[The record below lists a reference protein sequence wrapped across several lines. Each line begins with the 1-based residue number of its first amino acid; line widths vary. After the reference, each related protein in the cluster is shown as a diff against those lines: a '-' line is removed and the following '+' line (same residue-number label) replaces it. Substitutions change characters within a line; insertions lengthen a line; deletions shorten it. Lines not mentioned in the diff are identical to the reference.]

1 MDILISVSTDAGTKF
16 NNLTSDT
23 RKEVDRL
30 VDDLILTM
38 PIEPTDSPAWPIS
51 ERRGREVSPSG
62 STSDLLAGS
71 KVRRRKGASLLLIL
85 FLTFSPNISRA
96 AEGLVNDKYLRAVML
111 VESGGRNVTG
121 DNGRALGY
129 YQFWATAWRH
139 ASNLRR
145 EANLPVLPYRTGAA
159 DLLASKTHAQIL
171 LQWHE
176 KQLKRNG
183 CTHPTPGQLYAS
195 WNLGHAGFK
204 RRGYDLAR
212 CPAITRRAVIK
223 LNKHLK

>member
-1 MDILISVSTDAGTKF
+1 
-16 NNLTSDT
+16 
-23 RKEVDRL
+23 
-30 VDDLILTM
+30 
-38 PIEPTDSPAWPIS
+38 
-51 ERRGREVSPSG
+51 
-62 STSDLLAGS
+62 
-71 KVRRRKGASLLLIL
+71 
-85 FLTFSPNISRA
+85 
-96 AEGLVNDKYLRAVML
+96 ML

-159 DLLASKTHAQIL
+159 DLLASKAHAQIL

-176 KQLKRNG
+176 RQLRRNG
-183 CTHPTPGQLYAS
+183 CKHPTPGQLYAS

-204 RRGYDLAR
+204 RRGYNLAR
-212 CPAITRRAVIK
+212 CPAVTRRAVIK
-223 LNKHLK
+223 LNTFLK